1 MKFAIWL
8 CLTLSLTISS
18 IASAATYNSATV
30 TWTTPGDDGIIGTA
44 TQFDLRYST
53 SPITAA
59 NFASATRFMATPTP
73 AAPGTVQSCTVT
85 GLNAN
90 QTYYFAIKTG
100 DESNNWAAISN
111 VTSITTLPAPDVTR
125 PAMIALSVSG
135 VTDSTIT
142 LNWVATGDDSLTGT
156 GTSYDIR
163 VNTGGPVTAATWNS
177 ATQLTVGIPTPA
189 VAGTAQSYV
198 ARGLNRQQTYYFAIR
213 MVDEVGNISAISNS
227 PSATTTDTMAP
238 GVVTTLTAS

>member
-8 CLTLSLTISS
+8 CLALSVT
-18 IASAATYNSATV
+18 IASTAMALGSDRATV
-30 TWTTPGDDGIIGTA
+30 TWTTPGDDGITGTA

-59 NFASATRFMATPTP
+59 NFSTATRFMATPTP

-85 GLNAN
+85 GLNPN
-90 QTYYFAIKTG
+90 TLYYFAIKTG

-125 PAMIALSVSG
+125 PAMIALNVSS
-135 VTDSTIT
+135 VTDTSAT
-142 LNWVATGDDSLTGT
+142 LGWVATGDDSLTGT
-156 GTSYDIR
+156 GTSYQIR
-163 VNTGGPVTAATWNS
+163 MADAPITAATWAS

-189 VAGTAQSYV
+189 APGTPQSYV
-198 ARGLNRQQTYYFAIR
+198 VRGLNRQQTKHFAIR
-213 MVDEVGNISAISNS
+213 MLDEVGNISAVSNS

>member
-8 CLTLSLTISS
+8 CLALCLTITSVAQAVTS
-18 IASAATYNSATV
+18 NSATV

-53 SPITAA
+53 SPINAA

-85 GLNAN
+85 GLNPA
-90 QTYYFAIKTG
+90 TLYYFAIKTG

-111 VTSITTLPAPDVTR
+111 VTSMTTLPAPDVTR
-125 PAMIALSVSG
+125 PALIALSLSAI
-135 VTDSTIT
+135 TDSTIT

-163 VNTGGPVTAATWNS
+163 MAGAPVTAATWAS

-189 VAGTAQSYV
+189 VAGTAQSYI

-213 MVDEVGNISAISNS
+213 MADEVGNISAVSNS